1 MPVEP
6 VAHTDAQTPRADG
19 GMPPFSLATYRVL
32 IPSVLGLAFATA
44 AVSTVVQAAHWSTG
58 ISADGGATM
67 IVSCLVMV
75 ALFVSTLFV
84 KRYSKRF
91 VSISTFLAVH
101 VAGVCSLGLAVARFA
116 VADVPQL
123 AVLALG
129 VGVTV
134 GSTWL
139 QFYWLRKLR
148 GVSAQA
154 AVIVVFCALGL
165 SELLTFALSLA
176 GPASALGAFAAVVLC
191 FAQFAAIRVSRAADV
206 PSDHFPGVSQSYFG
220 TDPEHFSNTSF
231 LVVAAMGIWLISIPL
246 GMGRGFPQGE
256 AVGMS
261 FVPRFLVL
269 VFTLVVSALW
279 VRYGL
284 RSRMSAI
291 TTSIWVA
298 MEFLIALGAVF
309 FAIWPATVS
318 MGASFVMTA
327 ALVLNAF
334 AWYLTIAF
342 ISFGWR
348 DPFYYTSAAW
358 IAVNLLTVAGM
369 KVDLLIT
376 QVFPSNTPVIISI
389 MSFFTLLG
397 AQLVFTRL
405 LSSPSQQ
412 REERERAEA
421 AADAARAA
429 DAQQAAAAGD
439 TAASEQPP
447 APLTLDAIRR
457 VPLMGVLA
465 IAEPK
470 DVPMVSTTPDSRIAS
485 AVIAMGQRF
494 GLTGREVEV
503 ITLYALGHTQQ
514 RVSEELQLSTSTV
527 HTHIKHVYEK
537 TDLHS
542 RQEILDYINEY
553 ES

>member
-6 VAHTDAQTPRADG
+6 VSHTDAQTPRAEG

-32 IPSVLGLAFATA
+32 APSVLGMTFATA
-44 AVSTVVQAAHWSTG
+44 AVSTVVQGARWSTG

-67 IVSCLVMV
+67 IVSCLVMAV
-75 ALFVSTLFV
+75 LFVSTLFV

-116 VADVPQL
+116 GADLPQL

-176 GPASALGAFAAVVLC
+176 GPASALGALAAVALS
-191 FAQFAAIRVSRAADV
+191 FAQFAAIRVSRTSDV

-231 LVVAAMGIWLISIPL
+231 LVVAAVGIWLISIPL

-261 FVPRFLVL
+261 FVPRLLVL

-298 MEFLIALGAVF
+298 MECLIALGAVF

-318 MGASFVMTA
+318 VGASFVMAA

-358 IAVNLLTVAGM
+358 IAVNVLTVAGM

-376 QVFPSNTPVIISI
+376 QVFPSNTQVIISI

-429 DAQQAAAAGD
+429 DPQQPAVTGND
-439 TAASEQPP
+439 PASDREP

-470 DVPMVSTTPDSRIAS
+470 DVPMVSTTPDSRIAT